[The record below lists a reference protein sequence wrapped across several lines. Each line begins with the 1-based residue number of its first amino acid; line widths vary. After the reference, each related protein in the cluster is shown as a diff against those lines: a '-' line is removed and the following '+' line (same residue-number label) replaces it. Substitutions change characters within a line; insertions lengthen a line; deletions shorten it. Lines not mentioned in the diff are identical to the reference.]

1 MSSNAD
7 PAPRPGDDA
16 TRNGSDAPARGDLDL
31 VRRLLGQARPYRWRI
46 AGLFLV
52 DLLATPLALLVPVP
66 LALAVDH
73 VLGDAP
79 LPEPWAAF
87 VPDAFVG
94 STSALLAFTA
104 GLVIAVA
111 LLTQL
116 QALARTLLSTFLGE
130 RLVLRFRNR
139 LFHHLQRLSLSY
151 HDRTGTS
158 DSLYRV
164 QYDAVAIQT
173 VVVNGLAPLVTTF
186 VTVVAMLAIMA
197 GIELRLALVA
207 LVVTPVLWV
216 LTRVYRSRLRRQ
228 WNEVKRLESGAMS
241 IVHEVLGAQRVVKA
255 FRREEHE
262 QRRFANR
269 SHASIGAKLRAV
281 ASEGAF
287 NLMIGLTT
295 ALGTAAVL
303 YIGTRSIQAGSM
315 TVGGLVLVMSYL
327 AQLYRPLESIGK
339 RVAQLQNAFASA
351 NRAYELLDR
360 APEVTEKPDARP
372 LKRARGGFAFHEVA
386 FAYPGGSEV
395 VSDVSFSVAPG
406 TRVGIIGPTGAG
418 KSTLMSLVCRFY
430 DPTGGRIVLDG
441 VDLRD
446 YALDDLRRQYAV
458 VLQEPLLFSAT
469 VAENIAYGRPDA
481 ARAEVRA
488 AARAAGA
495 DDFIVRLGD
504 GYDTEVGERGLGLSG
519 GERQRIALARAFLRD
534 APILIM
540 DEPTSSVDV
549 KTEAGIVDAMRRLM
563 RNRTTFTVAHR
574 LSTLDDCDLLLTVEG
589 GRLVGATR
597 HVREAIAGAA
607 RQRFEVKS
615 A

>member
-1 MSSNAD
+1 MRPSAD
-7 PAPRPGDDA
+7 P
-16 TRNGSDAPARGDLDL
+16 TRDAPARGDLDL
-31 VRRLLGQARPYRWRI
+31 VGRLLGQARPYRWRI
-46 AGLFLV
+46 AGLFV
-52 DLLATPLALLVPVP
+52 IDLLATPLALLAPVP

-73 VLGDAP
+73 VVGDAP
-79 LPEPWAAF
+79 LPEPWAD
-87 VPDAFVG
+87 VLPDAFIG
-94 STSALLAFTA
+94 STSALLVFTA
-104 GLVIAVA
+104 GLVVAVA
-111 LLTQL
+111 TLTQL
-116 QALARTLLSTFLGE
+116 QALARTLLATFLGE

-139 LFHHLQRLSLSY
+139 LFDHLQRLSLSY

-173 VVVNGLAPLVTTF
+173 VVVNGLAPLVTTV
-186 VTVVAMLAIMA
+186 VTVVAMLAIVA
-197 GIELRLALVA
+197 GIDPRLALVA

-216 LTRVYRSRLRRQ
+216 LTRVYRSRLRSQ

-241 IVHEVLGAQRVVKA
+241 VVHEVLGAQRVVKA

-262 QRRFANR
+262 RRRFADR
-269 SHASIGAKLRAV
+269 SRAGIGAKLRTV

-303 YIGTRSIQAGSM
+303 YIGTRAIQAGSM
-315 TVGGLVLVMSYL
+315 TVGALVLVMSYL

-351 NRAYELLDR
+351 NRAYELLDE

-372 LKRARGGFAFHEVA
+372 LERARGGFAFHEVS
-386 FAYPGGSEV
+386 FAYPGGPEV
-395 VSDVSFSVAPG
+395 VSDVSFAVSPG

-418 KSTLMSLVCRFY
+418 KSTLMSLACRFC
-430 DPTGGRIVLDG
+430 DPTRGRILLDG

-481 ARAEVRA
+481 AREAVRA

-519 GERQRIALARAFLRD
+519 GERQRVALARAFLRD

-549 KTEAGIVDAMRRLM
+549 GTEAGIVDAMRRLM
-563 RNRTTFTVAHR
+563 KGRTTFTVAHR
-574 LSTLDDCDLLLTVEG
+574 LSTVDDCDLLLTVED
-589 GRLVGATR
+589 GRLVDATR
-597 HVREAIAGAA
+597 HVRETIARVGE
-607 RQRFEVKS
+607 RRFEVRS